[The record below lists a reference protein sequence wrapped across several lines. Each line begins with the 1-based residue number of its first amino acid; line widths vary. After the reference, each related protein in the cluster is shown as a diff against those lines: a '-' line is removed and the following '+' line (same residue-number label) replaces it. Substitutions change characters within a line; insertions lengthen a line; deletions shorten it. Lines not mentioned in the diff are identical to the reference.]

1 MSCDSSGDELDR
13 LVVASDSPSHA
24 WCVYLVEINVL
35 YIVPLVSAVA
45 HLQPF
50 RQCLYF
56 SFIYYF
62 RPAGNAGESD
72 CRIHHF
78 VGGIWG
84 SAKTN

>member
-1 MSCDSSGDELDR
+1 MNLTVWLSRVTHRVTPG
-13 LVVASDSPSHA
+13 
-24 WCVYLVEINVL
+24 VYIWLKL
-35 YIVPLVSAVA
+35 TYIVPLVSAVA